1 MLQSGGVSFFIQ
13 TDEGNTETYAIT
25 VKFDP
30 EGDGPTI
37 TDNLGHTFVVDE

>member
-1 MLQSGGVSFFIQ
+1 MTQSAGVSFFIQ
-13 TDEGNTETYAIT
+13 TDEGATETYALT

-30 EGDGPTI
+30 EDEGPVI

>member
-30 EGDGPTI
+30 EDEGPII